1 VVRASR
7 LALVATAAAFAAC
20 GNPSFDRRGPP
31 GRGQGEP
38 CGRASDCQQGLY
50 CVERTCA
57 ASLPVGQCTGTP
69 KIVLAEPVLPAAAPD
84 PLPDPPCA
92 LPVRSIASAFPAAQ
106 IQDKGRQPVGSVI
119 QFQVPEKT
127 ASLTILSQEVDGSA
141 VNDVSL
147 KQAGQD
153 VLLPNTVQ
161 PTNLLA
167 PGATQFYDDL
177 ASIPPDPTNLLAQYV
192 GFQAST
198 GVMTLPN
205 TSRALDLV
213 RSSGGLPAGTW
224 QFTLVDTAA
233 ECQALG
239 CTAAHGGGVYDV
251 KVLTRPGPLDRTGAL
266 DLDVYLVSKDP
277 DHPELTASDVT
288 SDPATNGAARHFQ
301 RYVKTFS
308 DIFSRAGVCISTVR
322 VHEVPDWARAAF
334 HDLDIDGSGPCAS
347 MPRLF
352 SLAAQENG
360 VHLFLVDSL
369 VTSSSSGSGAVIVG
383 IDGSI
388 PGPSAAPGTLNSGA
402 AVVLSNFAFE
412 QGAGACSGPA
422 DVGRCGTDQVAYIS
436 AHEAAHWLGLYHVTE
451 ASGTFFDPLSDT
463 PTCPCST
470 CAPAAQRAQCGGGV
484 GGVRLFS
491 EVCSGKTDAC
501 RGSDN
506 LMFWV
511 VDQDHSNGVL
521 SPEQGEVMRS
531 NPAVR

>member
-1 VVRASR
+1 VVRSSR
-7 LALVATAAAFAAC
+7 LALVATAAALAAC

-50 CVERTCA
+50 CVERACA

-69 KIVLAEPVLPAAAPD
+69 KIVLAEPVVPATAPD

-92 LPVRSIASAFPAAQ
+92 LPVRPIASGFPAAQ

-119 QFQVPEKT
+119 QFQVTEKT
-127 ASLTILSQEVDGSA
+127 ASLTIVAQEVDGSA
-141 VNDVSL
+141 VNDVAVR
-147 KQAGQD
+147 QNGQD

-161 PTNLLA
+161 PTKLLA

-177 ASIPPDPTNLLAQYV
+177 AAIPSDPTNLLAQYL

-205 TSRALDLV
+205 TTRALDLV
-213 RSSGGLPAGTW
+213 RSTGGLPAGTW

-233 ECQALG
+233 ECPSLG

-251 KVLTRPGPLDRTGAL
+251 KVLTRPGLLDRTGAL
-266 DLDVYLVSKDP
+266 DLDVYVVSQDP
-277 DHPELTASDVT
+277 DHPDFTAADVT

-308 DIFSRAGVCISTVR
+308 EIYSRAGVCLSTVR
-322 VHEVPDWARAAF
+322 VHDVPDWARTEF
-334 HDLDIDGSGPCAS
+334 HDLDIDAAGPCA
-347 MPRLF
+347 PLARLF
-352 SLAAQENG
+352 SLAAPEAG

-369 VTSSSSGSGAVIVG
+369 TTASASGSGAIIVG

-388 PGPSAAPGTLNSGA
+388 PGPSAVPGTLNSGA

-412 QGAGACSGPA
+412 QSGGCSGPT

-436 AHEAAHWLGLYHVTE
+436 AHEAGHWLGLYHVTE
-451 ASGTFFDPLSDT
+451 SSGSFFDPLADT
-463 PTCPCST
+463 PTCPCSA
-470 CAPAAQRAQCGGGV
+470 CAPAAQRAQCNGL

-491 EVCSGKTDAC
+491 ESCSGNIDAC
-501 RGSDN
+501 RGADN
-506 LMFWV
+506 LMFWI
-511 VDQDHSNGVL
+511 VDRDHSNGTL